1 MARTVAFKAR
11 PPVKSAEELADE
23 QERIERFVAGADVKR
38 GDKHASEAP
47 QAPTLPEPMRRPVR
61 KGVAA
66 APLAGDPL
74 DFFALPDDRRNSIM
88 NLRLTDREKGAL
100 LFIQANTPPSM
111 HAFCLKAVQDAI
123 NTTLEKL
130 VGRTL

>member
-1 MARTVAFKAR
+1 MAKAVAFKAR

-38 GDKHASEAP
+38 GDKHAEAP
-47 QAPTLPEPMRRPVR
+47 PTLPEPMRRPVR
-61 KGVAA
+61 KGVSA

-123 NTTLEKL
+123 NATLEK
-130 VGRTL
+130 